1 MTLGAAALLLA
12 GLAVAGSGQA
22 QPPFGRHHGGPGGP
36 GGPRGPGGP
45 HVGLIEEHAEQLGVD
60 EETLEKI
67 RAIVDESRA
76 AGEDLRAELRDAHG
90 ALRELLS
97 QDSPDFDAAMAQVET
112 IGELEIQERK
122 NRLGAMLRIR
132 SLMTPEQRAELSRI
146 REEARSRRFA
156 PLMDS
161 RGAVPRGGAGPTDGA
176 LPARERRSALRGLP
190 GRDQRARA
198 EGWRRAAISEHGPRG
213 GGRFGPRAP

>member
-45 HVGLIEEHAEQLGVD
+45 HVGLIEEHAEQLGVE

-156 PLMDS
+156 PLMDAC
-161 RGAVPRGGAGPTDGA
+161 GADLEA
-176 LPARERRSALRGLP
+176 LCPEAEP
-190 GRDQRARA
+190 GRPMARCLRENGDQLS
-198 EGWRRAAISEHGPRG
+198 EGCRAAISEHGPRG